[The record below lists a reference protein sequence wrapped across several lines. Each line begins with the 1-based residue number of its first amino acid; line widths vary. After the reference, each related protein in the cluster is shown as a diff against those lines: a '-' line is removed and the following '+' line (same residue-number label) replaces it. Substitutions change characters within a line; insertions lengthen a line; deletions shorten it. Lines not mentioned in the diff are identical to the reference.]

1 MRIIETRR
9 CAQSASPNDSL
20 SLFMTTQT
28 PNPVLSKISS
38 PQAAIDAVCARVII
52 LPTETVALANSCGRV
67 LAKTLHADRDS
78 PALDLSS
85 MDGFAIKISDALEM
99 ASEIGL
105 PVATTSKQG
114 QHEAR
119 IGHAPIAMPVAHAV
133 RIVTGAPIP
142 LGSDAV
148 VRHEDVSRVGN
159 HVRLTIDPAS
169 IKNGANIRRQGEN
182 AKSGAEIA
190 PAGLMISAATI
201 GALASFGVSQVQVHR
216 RVRVAIV
223 ITGDEL
229 VSIDGNPQP
238 WEVRDSNGPVLQ
250 ALLGTRAWI
259 EIVSCAHAV
268 DDANSL
274 TAILAQAMKSADAVI
289 LTGGVSMGHRDFVP
303 QVVTQ
308 LGAETIFHKLPQRPG
323 RPMMAAVRPA
333 SATNA
338 TCLILGLPGNP
349 ISVMTT
355 ARRLGIPM
363 LGAIAGLSRHALAP
377 AKRVLASDD
386 HSTLA
391 MWWFRLVGERLGTDG
406 CSELHL
412 LSGKGSGDVATAA
425 TSVGFVEI
433 APDKTTNGLQDFY
446 AWNA

>member
-1 MRIIETRR
+1 
-9 CAQSASPNDSL
+9 
-20 SLFMTTQT
+20 MTTQT
-28 PNPVLSKISS
+28 PHSVRCEISS
-38 PQAAIDAVCARVII
+38 PQAAIDAVCARVISV
-52 LPTETVALANSCGRV
+52 PTETIALANSCGRV
-67 LAKTLHADRDS
+67 LAKILLADRDS

-85 MDGFAIKISDALEM
+85 MDGFAIKISDLAIM
-99 ASEIGL
+99 ASATGL
-105 PVATTSKQG
+105 PVATTSSQG

-119 IGHAPIAMPVAHAV
+119 IGHPPIAMPVAYAV

-142 LGSDAV
+142 LGSDVV
-148 VRHEDVSRVGN
+148 VRHEDVSRVGDR
-159 HVRLTIDPAS
+159 VRLKIDPAS

-182 AKSGAEIA
+182 AKRGAQIA

-201 GALASFGVSQVQVHR
+201 GALASFGVSQIQVHR

-223 ITGDEL
+223 VTGDEL
-229 VSIDGNPQP
+229 VSIDDSVQP
-238 WEVRDSNGPVLQ
+238 WQVRDSNGPVLQ

-268 DDANSL
+268 DDADSL
-274 TAILAQAMKSADAVI
+274 TATLALAMKSSDAVI

-303 QVVTQ
+303 QVVAQ

-323 RPMMAAVRPA
+323 RPMMVAVRPA

-338 TCLILGLPGNP
+338 PCLILGLPGNP

-363 LGAIAGLSRHALAP
+363 LGAIAGLSRHELAP
-377 AKRVLASDD
+377 AKRGLACDD

-391 MWWFRLVGERLGTDG
+391 MWWFRLVGERLGTD
-406 CSELHL
+406 CSSELYL
-412 LSGKGSGDVATAA
+412 LGGKSSGDVATAA

-433 APDKTTNGLQDFY
+433 APGKSTNGTQDFY
-446 AWNA
+446 AWDD